1 VRRLVTIL
9 RREAAVGVSAALLHI
24 TDACCAAGRGHTP
37 RGARGR
43 MGMGVHAKTDAELV
57 SAARAQIAELNKSWP
72 GR

>member
-1 VRRLVTIL
+1 MRRLVTIL

-24 TDACCAAGRGHTP
+24 TDACCAAGRGD
-37 RGARGR
+37 
-43 MGMGVHAKTDAELV
+43 DAELV